1 MDWLTEIQ
9 KKYSAAIAHVFLL
22 HFNVSDI
29 VQGSLTV
36 KDCLLQ
42 LPLFKERDI
51 LIRYNRSGGMQFFCE
66 SHKHKFC
73 EVLGIEVSSPD
84 TIDDDIAT
92 YIPREP
98 EGAFGVIERLLKMFK
113 TDQSGNVVK
122 DLSGNPVP
130 MSGVIMDYADILVPD
145 GEVSSMTPSDRYVLN
160 TILRWADELSY
171 IGSPVV
177 LLTETLGDVHS
188 ALRTASSR
196 IESISVPLPDVF
208 KRGKCIEALVDSMGM
223 QLEDLDVERAARLTA
238 GLKLIHVE
246 DIFLRCDLEGKP
258 LTEAAIKYRKKEIV
272 ASEYADLLE
281 IIEPDD
287 NLGIG
292 GMEHLVE
299 MLELNIVAPIKDNNL
314 ARVPMGI
321 LFAGPP
327 GTGKTLF
334 AKYLAKA
341 TGFNCVALN
350 MSRITDK
357 WVGSSE
363 RNLSRAFECFEAL
376 APTIVII
383 DEIDQMGLS
392 REGGGDS
399 GVGNRQFKML
409 LEFMSDTSHRGKII
423 FVGLTNRPDLID
435 PALKR
440 PGRFDRIVPVLPPEL
455 EQRVDIFRAIFEK
468 HGIDCGLC
476 DFASVASLTEN
487 YTGAD
492 IEAVILRSYEVAQNG
507 GSENVTLKDLEHV
520 ISMYRL
526 NKASQDDYIRLAL
539 RDCKFTDDLPPRYR
553 EMTVTDEDLRGTPR
567 RRRE

>member
-22 HFNVSDI
+22 HFNVGDV

-51 LIRYNRSGGMQFFCE
+51 LIRYNHSGGIRFFHE
-66 SHKHKFC
+66 SHKHRFC
-73 EVLGIEVSSPD
+73 EALGIEISSSD

-98 EGAFGVIERLLKMFK
+98 EGALHVIERLLKMLK
-113 TDQSGNVVK
+113 VDEAGNFIK
-122 DLSGNPVP
+122 DRSGNPVP
-130 MSGVIMDYADILVPD
+130 LSGVIMDYADILVPD
-145 GEVSSMTPSDRYVLN
+145 GEMSSMSPADRYVLN

-171 IGSPVV
+171 LGPPVV
-177 LLTETLGDVHS
+177 LLTESLEDVHS

-196 IESISVPLPDVF
+196 IESISVPLPDVA
-208 KRGKCIEALVDSMGM
+208 KRAKYIEALIGSMDM
-223 QLEDLDVERAARLTA
+223 QLDDLDVERAARLTA
-238 GLKLIHVE
+238 GLKLIHIE
-246 DIFLRCDLEGKP
+246 DIFLRCDLEDKP

-272 ASEYADLLE
+272 SSEYADLLE

-287 NLGIG
+287 LGIG

-299 MLELNIVAPIKDNNL
+299 MLELNIVAPIKSNNL

-334 AKYLAKA
+334 AKHLARA

-376 APTIVII
+376 APTIVLI

-409 LEFMSDTSHRGKII
+409 LEYMSDTSHRGKII
-423 FVGLTNRPDLID
+423 FVGLTNRPDLMD

-455 EQRVDIFRAIFEK
+455 EQRIGIFEVLFKRYGIK
-468 HGIDCGLC
+468 HDIE
-476 DFASVASLTEN
+476 DFAPVARSTES

-492 IEAVILRSYEVAQNG
+492 IEAVVLRSYEVAQNG